1 MAGTIVKDVRYEY
14 VSVNLTWY
22 DYSPFLIYSAP
33 LKLNSGEHLAYVKL
47 QQVIFT
53 WKGYIQNLWSS
64 AIKLKLLN
72 DHQVCSWDC
81 VY

>member
-53 WKGYIQNLWSS
+53 
-64 AIKLKLLN
+64 
-72 DHQVCSWDC
+72 
-81 VY
+81 